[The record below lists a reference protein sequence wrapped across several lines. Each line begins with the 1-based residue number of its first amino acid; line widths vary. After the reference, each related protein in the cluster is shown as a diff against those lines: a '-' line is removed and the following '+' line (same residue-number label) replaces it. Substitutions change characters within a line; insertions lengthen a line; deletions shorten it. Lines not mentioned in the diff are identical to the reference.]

1 MSLPGGPQDPYST
14 PQQPAGGV
22 PVPPPPPPVP
32 YGVPAAPA
40 PGYGQPPAYGQ
51 QPGYPVAPPPAY
63 GYGTPQGTPPPNYL
77 VWSIITILL
86 CTIPGIVAIVFST
99 QVNSKWGMGDAA
111 GAYDA
116 SKKAKTWALVG
127 TILGVVVIVAY
138 IGLVAAGVIASTS
151 THNFNN

>member
-1 MSLPGGPQDPYST
+1 MSTPNGPQDPYQPSGEN
-14 PQQPAGGV
+14 PYGQQP
-22 PVPPPPPPVP
+22 PV
-32 YGVPAAPA
+32 
-40 PGYGQPPAYGQ
+40 YGQ
-51 QPGYPVAPPPAY
+51 QPGYPAAPPPGY
-63 GYGTPQGTPPPNYL
+63 GYGTPQGAPPPNYL

-127 TILGVVVIVAY
+127 TILGAVFIVAW
-138 IGLVAAGVIASTS
+138 IASGIFAS
-151 THNFNN
+151 TYNLGR